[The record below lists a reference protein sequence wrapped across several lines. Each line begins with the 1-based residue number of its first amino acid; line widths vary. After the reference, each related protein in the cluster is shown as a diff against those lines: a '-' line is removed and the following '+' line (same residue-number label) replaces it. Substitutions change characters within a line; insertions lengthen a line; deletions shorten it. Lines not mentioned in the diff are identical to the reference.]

1 MKQKVHG
8 LSNENKKILKKKRKE
23 EVVGSSTWRVV
34 NADQASVV
42 EFFCKIRTVWK
53 RYML

>member
-1 MKQKVHG
+1 MKT
-8 LSNENKKILKKKRKE
+8 KKILKKKRKE

-42 EFFCKIRTVWK
+42 EFSYKIRIVWK